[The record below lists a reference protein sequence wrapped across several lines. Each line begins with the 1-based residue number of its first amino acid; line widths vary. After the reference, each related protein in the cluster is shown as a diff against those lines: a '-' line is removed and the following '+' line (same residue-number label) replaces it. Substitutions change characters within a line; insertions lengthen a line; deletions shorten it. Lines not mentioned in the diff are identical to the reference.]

1 MKKAF
6 VITIVS
12 AMLVCS
18 LTACGGGT
26 AESSSSVAEETTTAV
41 TTTTATETQDA
52 LPATTP
58 SQEETGSTAD
68 AEENPLMKYIN
79 PLVQRSEELEL
90 PALAEVTDP
99 DMILDYFKLDKN
111 KYPDMIIMQCPMS
124 AAMAEIIVIN
134 TQDKD
139 SAKSDLEIRKEKLI
153 NTDVFYPDHEDIAKN
168 SIIGED
174 GDYVYFIATTDAK
187 LVEEAL
193 KAELEK

>member
-6 VITIVS
+6 VITTVLAI
-12 AMLVCS
+12 LVCS

-26 AESSSSVAEETTTAV
+26 AESSSSVAEGTTTAV
-41 TTTTATETQDA
+41 TTTEEALTADTS
-52 LPATTP
+52 L
-58 SQEETGSTAD
+58 QEETESTAD
-68 AEENPLMKYIN
+68 AEENPLMKYIT
-79 PLVQRSEELEL
+79 PLVQRSDELEL
-90 PALAEVTDP
+90 SALDEVTDP
-99 DMILDYFKLDKN
+99 NMILDYFKLDKN
-111 KYPDMIIMQCPMS
+111 KYPDMIVMQCPMS
-124 AAMAEIIVIN
+124 AAMAEIIIIK
-134 TQDKD
+134 TQDKE

-174 GDYVYFIATTDAK
+174 GDFVYFIATIDSK

>member
-6 VITIVS
+6 ITAVVS
-12 AMLVCS
+12 AMLMCT
-18 LTACGGGT
+18 LTACGGT
-26 AESSSSVAEETTTAV
+26 TESSSSVAEETTTV
-41 TTTTATETQDA
+41 TTTTATESQSEA
-52 LPATTP
+52 LTAVTTP
-58 SQEETGSTAD
+58 SQEETESTAD

-111 KYPDMIIMQCPMS
+111 KYPDMVIMQCPMS
-124 AAMAEIIVIN
+124 AAMAEIIIIN